1 MVKKKKKNSVLTNCL
16 KSFKGKK
23 VVEGKETDEGMMQI
37 KTASM
42 EAGREDT
49 ASACHP
55 LKKEQLG
62 RKSRKEQKSRGGKE
76 RFLRK
81 ARKAQNETHQKTK
94 CH

>member
-1 MVKKKKKNSVLTNCL
+1 MNCL

-23 VVEGKETDEGMMQI
+23 VVEGKEIDEGMMQI
-37 KTASM
+37 KIVSM
-42 EAGREDT
+42 EVGREDIVLV
-49 ASACHP
+49 CYL

-81 ARKAQNETHQKTK
+81 VRKV
-94 CH
+94 